1 MLKLIKNA
9 EIYSPKYIGQKDIF
23 LAENKIHL
31 IDDEINIKNK
41 SLDIEIIDA
50 AGDYIVPGFIDSHVH
65 ITGGGG
71 EGSFHTR
78 TPEIKLSD
86 LISSGITTVIGC
98 LGTDGITRS
107 SEDLLAKTRS
117 LKEEGISAY
126 MYTGSYGLP
135 VNTITEEIKKD
146 IILINE
152 IIGIGEIA
160 ISDHRSSQ
168 PSIDQ
173 LKEAAAAARVG
184 GILSNKA
191 GIVNVHIGDGEGK
204 LNFLE
209 RIVDETEIPFKQ
221 FIPTHI
227 NRNPD
232 LFKTGLEYAQ
242 KGGLVDFTTST
253 TSQFLESGETK
264 CSKALKYYIEK
275 GVNIENITF
284 TSDGQGSLPEFDENG
299 DFVGLKIGRVSSLFR
314 EVKDAV
320 IKENIELE
328 EALKVI
334 TKNPA
339 HNLQLKN
346 KGELKEGKDA
356 DLVILDQDNLKVR
369 SVIANGI
376 FMVKEGKL
384 KQKGT
389 FE

>member
-9 EIYSPKYIGQKDIF
+9 EIYSPEYIGQKDIF

-41 SLDIEIIDA
+41 RLDIEIIDA

-86 LISSGITTVIGC
+86 LIFSGITTVIGC

-135 VNTITEEIKKD
+135 VKTITEEIKKD

-168 PSIDQ
+168 PSISQ

-191 GIVNVHIGDGEGK
+191 GIVNVHIGDGERK

-209 RIVDETEIPFKQ
+209 KIVDETEIPFKQ

-232 LFKTGLEYAQ
+232 LFKTGLEYAR

-275 GVNIENITF
+275 GVNIANITF

-320 IKENIELE
+320 IEENIELE

-339 HNLQLKN
+339 RNLQLKN

-356 DLVILDQDNLKVR
+356 DLVILDQDNLKVK

>member
-232 LFKTGLEYAQ
+232 LFNTGLEYAQ

-275 GVNIENITF
+275 GVNIANITF

-320 IKENIELE
+320 IEENIELE

-339 HNLQLKN
+339 RNLQLKN